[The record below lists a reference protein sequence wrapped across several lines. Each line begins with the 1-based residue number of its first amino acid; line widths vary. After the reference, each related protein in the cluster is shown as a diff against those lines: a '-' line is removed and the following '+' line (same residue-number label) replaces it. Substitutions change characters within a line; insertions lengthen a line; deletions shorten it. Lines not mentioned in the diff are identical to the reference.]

1 MGIDEIKDKASELLS
16 EHGDKIEEGLDKAA
30 DFVDDKTG
38 GKHSEHIDAA
48 VDKAK
53 DFIPGGEDS
62 SDTATDADT
71 R

>member
-1 MGIDEIKDKASELLS
+1 MGLDEIKDKASEMLS

-38 GKHSEHIDAA
+38 GKFSDKIDSG

-62 SDTATDADT
+62 SDSEAETDT
-71 R
+71 P